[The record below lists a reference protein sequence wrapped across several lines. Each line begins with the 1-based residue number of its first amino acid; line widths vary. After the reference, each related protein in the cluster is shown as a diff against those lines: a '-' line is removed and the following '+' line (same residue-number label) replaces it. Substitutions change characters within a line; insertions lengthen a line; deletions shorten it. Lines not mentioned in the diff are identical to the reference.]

1 MRFLLLC
8 LLLCLLLTPSL
19 CAETP
24 GTEFRPYNHAD
35 ATARLRA
42 ALHQEQQS
50 TEYVF
55 RRRSPSTNKHLR
67 HPQSTSTYFVP
78 PKGFANCA
86 DGSCR
91 R

>member
-1 MRFLLLC
+1 MRT

-19 CAETP
+19 RAETP
-24 GTEFRPYNHAD
+24 GTEFRPYNHAG

-42 ALHQEQQS
+42 ALHQEQRPDSDLLVAQS
-50 TEYVF
+50 P
-55 RRRSPSTNKHLR
+55 RPSRLTRQKQR
-67 HPQSTSTYFVP
+67 ASTSTYFVP
-78 PKGFANCA
+78 RKGFANCA